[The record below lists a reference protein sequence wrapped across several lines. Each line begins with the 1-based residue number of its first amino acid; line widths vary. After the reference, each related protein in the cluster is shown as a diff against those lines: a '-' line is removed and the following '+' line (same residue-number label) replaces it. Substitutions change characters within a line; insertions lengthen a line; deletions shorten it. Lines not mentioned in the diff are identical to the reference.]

1 MRRLKGR
8 ILMELEKS
16 TLHIGLEKPVR
27 LLHVTDSHIG
37 LVDERDNERKRAL
50 AARLSTPEKAMY
62 LEEHIAYAK
71 AHCDLLVHTGDLMDF
86 VSHANVEKA
95 RQIVADEDF
104 FFIAGNHDYS
114 QYVGEAWEDNAYRMN
129 SYMEMGY
136 GLGVPMF
143 FNAKTVGGVNIVGI
157 DNSYYQ
163 FEDWQLWRLQRE
175 VEKGLPIILALH
187 DPLFEES
194 LFQYHLVRVPNDCT
208 YLVGC
213 DEEHLLCYNEFRAV
227 QQRPTEATLRFID
240 YVKHEPLI
248 KAILT
253 GHLHFNYT
261 SMITDT
267 LSQFVTGGGYDGIA
281 RELTIV

>member
-1 MRRLKGR
+1 MQ
-8 ILMELEKS
+8 LEKT

-37 LVDERDNERKRAL
+37 LV
-50 AARLSTPEKAMY
+50 
-62 LEEHIAYAK
+62 
-71 AHCDLLVHTGDLMDF
+71 LLVHTGDLMDF
-86 VSHANVEKA
+86 VSHANVETA

-175 VEKGLPIILALH
+175 VKKGLPIILAFH

-213 DEEHLLCYNEFRAV
+213 DEEHLLYYNEFRAV

-267 LSQFVTGGGYDGIA
+267 LPQFVTGGGYDGIA